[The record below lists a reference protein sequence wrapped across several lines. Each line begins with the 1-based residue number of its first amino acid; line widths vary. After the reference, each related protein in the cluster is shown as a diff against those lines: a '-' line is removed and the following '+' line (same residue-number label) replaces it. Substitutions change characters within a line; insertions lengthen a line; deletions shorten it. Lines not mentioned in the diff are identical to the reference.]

1 MMSWKL
7 REALKREPIRGSP
20 FSLQNIFFFW
30 RYPDLTK
37 RYSGVKKKTYFIV
50 PEGLPLMLK
59 KQNSKNILT

>member
-20 FSLQNIFFFW
+20 FG
-30 RYPDLTK
+30 T
-37 RYSGVKKKTYFIV
+37 KKKTYFIV